1 MEVLAEGLDASAL
14 SQFDVAVWKPGH
26 IPIEEIPPEVP
37 VLALGPGDA
46 GVMLTALDAGAQGYL
61 DLAASDEE
69 LADAVRQVAAGYSVV
84 SPLLL
89 GPLLRSVVERRRG
102 ERAQRSMLNVLTARE
117 REVFILAAKGHSRR
131 ELAERL
137 VISPATARTHL
148 QNVMAKLDLHSQAE
162 LVALAARCGIDTG
175 SSFDE

>member
-1 MEVLAEGLDASAL
+1 MEVIGEGMDHDVL
-14 SQFDVAVWKPGH
+14 SRFDVAVWEPGQV
-26 IPIEEIPPEVP
+26 PIEDIPPEVP
-37 VLALGPGDA
+37 VLALGPHDA
-46 GVMLTALDAGAQGYL
+46 GVMLAALDAGAQGYM
-61 DLAASDEE
+61 DLAASNEE
-69 LADAVRQVAAGYSVV
+69 LADAIHQVASGNSVV

-89 GPLLRSVVERRRG
+89 GPLLRTVVERRRA
-102 ERAQRSMLNVLTARE
+102 ERAQRSMLSVLTARE

-131 ELAERL
+131 ELADRL

-175 SSFDE
+175 SSSDE